1 MAKAL
6 QPAKPIGTMFADPIR
21 ASSPCRLHQQ
31 AGQTTAPDPSPDH
44 HFMLAT
50 REPSTDAI
58 RLPTHHRSLGK
69 LMASPKSRHAESTGV
84 SPRRPHWRRLPQ
96 EPRSGRP
103 GSSPAEAAAFVADRV
118 RGKSAASG
126 GTESRRG
133 YQECKARAKPE
144 PLEKLRSL

>member
-58 RLPTHHRSLGK
+58 LQATHNQTFQPN
-69 LMASPKSRHAESTGV
+69 AVNPKSGQFGHG
-84 SPRRPHWRRLPQ
+84 Q
-96 EPRSGRP
+96 
-103 GSSPAEAAAFVADRV
+103 
-118 RGKSAASG
+118 K
-126 GTESRRG
+126 
-133 YQECKARAKPE
+133 
-144 PLEKLRSL
+144 

>member
-31 AGQTTAPDPSPDH
+31 AGQTTAPDQTPDR

-58 RLPTHHRSLGK
+58 PNSTHLEPLTRVLTQ
-69 LMASPKSRHAESTGV
+69 PKSGPAANDPAADIATIAETS
-84 SPRRPHWRRLPQ
+84 
-96 EPRSGRP
+96 
-103 GSSPAEAAAFVADRV
+103 
-118 RGKSAASG
+118 
-126 GTESRRG
+126 
-133 YQECKARAKPE
+133 
-144 PLEKLRSL
+144 